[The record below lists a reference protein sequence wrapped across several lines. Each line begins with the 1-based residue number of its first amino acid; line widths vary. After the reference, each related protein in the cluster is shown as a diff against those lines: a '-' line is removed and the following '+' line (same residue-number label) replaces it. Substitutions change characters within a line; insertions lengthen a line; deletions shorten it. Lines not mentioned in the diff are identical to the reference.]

1 MLHYFGF
8 SSDLSSTYLAEI
20 QLENITD
27 IMCIEFWK
35 LDQILSIFKSLTK
48 LFNSWFGSIHT
59 IDALKLKDQHNSILT
74 WKASVNHRWNQQH
87 SINVLVGFF
96 FRRRFSYWS
105 FINKLDHT
113 LTFSALLSISDV
125 HFLMMK
131 GMPSGTFLAA
141 WANSTPNK
149 WSLPWSFLCP
159 HWIAKVSK
167 HFLWH
172 ASEHYGEEKKHM
184 VWYNLTP

>member
-96 FRRRFSYWS
+96 F
-105 FINKLDHT
+105 
-113 LTFSALLSISDV
+113 
-125 HFLMMK
+125 
-131 GMPSGTFLAA
+131 
-141 WANSTPNK
+141 
-149 WSLPWSFLCP
+149 
-159 HWIAKVSK
+159 
-167 HFLWH
+167 
-172 ASEHYGEEKKHM
+172 
-184 VWYNLTP
+184 

>member
-1 MLHYFGF
+1 M
-8 SSDLSSTYLAEI
+8 SNLS
-20 QLENITD
+20 
-27 IMCIEFWK
+27 M
-35 LDQILSIFKSLTK
+35 
-48 LFNSWFGSIHT
+48 
-59 IDALKLKDQHNSILT
+59 
-74 WKASVNHRWNQQH
+74 
-87 SINVLVGFF
+87 
-96 FRRRFSYWS
+96 
-105 FINKLDHT
+105 NKLEHT

-159 HWIAKVSK
+159 HWIARVSK

-172 ASEHYGEEKKHM
+172 ASEHYRGRNKKAHGLIQCDTIGNISA
-184 VWYNLTP
+184 VCHPICEQNKKSALSSW

>member
-1 MLHYFGF
+1 M
-8 SSDLSSTYLAEI
+8 
-20 QLENITD
+20 
-27 IMCIEFWK
+27 
-35 LDQILSIFKSLTK
+35 ILKFC
-48 LFNSWFGSIHT
+48 
-59 IDALKLKDQHNSILT
+59 
-74 WKASVNHRWNQQH
+74 
-87 SINVLVGFF
+87 
-96 FRRRFSYWS
+96 
-105 FINKLDHT
+105 NKLEHT

-172 ASEHYGEEKKHM
+172 ASEHYRGGKKVHGLIQSDTIKNISAVCHPICEENERFISLLCFCFEFMMILWATKSVLFIPK
-184 VWYNLTP
+184 NNASFQNSRFT